1 LLIRFSS
8 SCEPARRDGTARRII
23 SAALVAVTLAAFA
36 LAGCSRGS
44 APAANTARPAPA
56 AKAVAAPAAA
66 APAVA
71 AAAVPS
77 CAPAPQLLLAGDFA
91 DPRGVFAAGSAP
103 FRRLETNFAAA
114 YRAAC
119 ADGVLRRSALIPPG
133 AADPGH
139 VRIKNAPDANVAS
152 LYLDGDEGAPV
163 SRQHMVLEYPFLT
176 ADGSA
181 HLPSESDLREA
192 IFCEVQG
199 ASQQEEEASGRC
211 LPD

>member
-1 LLIRFSS
+1 MLIRFFLSRQ
-8 SCEPARRDGTARRII
+8 PACR
-23 SAALVAVTLAAFA
+23 AALLGLALSGLA

-44 APAANTARPAPA
+44 GASANAAQSAPA
-56 AKAVAAPAAA
+56 AKAVAPPAPAVPAAA
-66 APAVA
+66 AAQLPA
-71 AAAVPS
+71 
-77 CAPAPQLLLAGDFA
+77 CAPAPQLLLVENFS

-103 FRRLETNFAAA
+103 FHRLETNFAAA

-119 ADGVLRRSALIPPG
+119 ADGVLRHAALIPPG

-152 LYLDGDEGAPV
+152 LYLDGEEGAPV
-163 SRQHMVLEYPFLT
+163 SRQHMVLEYPFLV

-181 HLPSESDLREA
+181 HVPSENELREA
-192 IFCEVQG
+192 IFCKVQG